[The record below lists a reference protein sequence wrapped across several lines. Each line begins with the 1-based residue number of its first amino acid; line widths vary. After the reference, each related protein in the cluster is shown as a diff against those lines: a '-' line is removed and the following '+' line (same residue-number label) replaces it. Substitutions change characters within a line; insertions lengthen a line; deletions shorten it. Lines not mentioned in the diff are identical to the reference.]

1 MLAAL
6 LAIAPLSLA
15 LPAAGQVVPRLPP
28 SALLP
33 PAARPLLAPSLS
45 APSLS
50 PSRPLNGSLSPVF
63 DAIPALRAPLAP
75 RLAAPNRAPSATYA
89 PGVMGLVQY
98 DGDAHFGEYGH
109 NMAELTRLAG
119 QAVARGA
126 RIVVMPEGS
135 AYGYASKDELWC
147 KPGMATFR
155 GKRCRDVSAVAE
167 SVPGG
172 RSSEHWSAFARANG
186 VYVLFSVLERDGDRF
201 HNAMGVASPDG
212 TVGRYRK
219 RRLYYTDQAY
229 AEPGTDPFILD
240 TPYGR
245 FGLLICLDATDSPY
259 FREYKAAGASAVI
272 VSMDWDDDPDGQHA
286 AVKKFRQW
294 AGQDGVDIYAAD
306 SAPWDG
312 AGKYPA
318 SGAPRERDG
327 LPETGV
333 GHEGV
338 STHRFVYPKN

>member
-6 LAIAPLSLA
+6 LSLA
-15 LPAAGQVVPRLPP
+15 LPAAGQVIPRLPP
-28 SALLP
+28 SVLP
-33 PAARPLLAPSLS
+33 VAAVRPMLAPSLS
-45 APSLS
+45 APSLA
-50 PSRPLNGSLSPVF
+50 PSHALNGSLAPLF
-63 DAIPALRAPLAP
+63 DALPALRAPLAP
-75 RLAAPNRAPSATYA
+75 RLAAPSRAPSAAFA

-98 DGDAHFGEYGH
+98 DGDAHFGEYEH
-109 NMAELTRLAG
+109 NMAELTRLAE
-119 QAVARGA
+119 QAVSRGA
-126 RIVVMPEGS
+126 KIVVMPEGS

-147 KPGMATFR
+147 KPGMTVFR

-167 SVPGG
+167 PVPGG
-172 RSSEHWSAFARANG
+172 RSSEHWSAFARARG
-186 VYVLFSVLERDGDRF
+186 AYVLFSVLERDGDLF
-201 HNAMGVASPDG
+201 YNTMGVAAPDG
-212 TVGRYRK
+212 TVRRYRK
-219 RRLYYTDQAY
+219 RRLYHTDQAY

-245 FGLLICLDATDSPY
+245 FGLLICLDATDTPY

-312 AGKYPA
+312 AGLYPA
-318 SGAPRERDG
+318 SGGPRQRDG

-333 GHEGV
+333 GQEGV
-338 STHRFVYPKN
+338 STHRFVYPR